1 MDNHKQLD
9 FWGFVARLLY
19 PAFIVFATFNT
30 SGYSFYHWVIE
41 QPTDD
46 LILKLFC
53 GGMLGFGYYNI
64 GETMSVAL
72 QRTGL
77 LIVVVT
83 ASAGSWY
90 LIDQRWITVDN
101 RTDLINAIQATLV
114 LVMGVG
120 LSYAHLH
127 SRIGGIKVV
136 EEGRNV

>member
-1 MDNHKQLD
+1 MNDYRHLD
-9 FWGFVARLLY
+9 FWAFLARVLY
-19 PAFIVFATFNT
+19 PSFTVFATFNT
-30 SGYSFYHWVIE
+30 SGYSFYHWVVDH
-41 QPTDD
+41 PGDD
-46 LILKLFC
+46 LILKVFA
-53 GGMLGFGYYNI
+53 GGMLAFSYYNI

-83 ASAGSWY
+83 ASAGAWY
-90 LIDQRWITVDN
+90 LIDQRWITVDS
-101 RTDLINAIQATLV
+101 RADLINAMQMTLV
-114 LVMGVG
+114 LVMAVG